1 MRIKEQ
7 IQLLENELKDLRRD
21 FHQNPELGL
30 EEIRTAEK
38 ISEYLKNSGIE
49 VQQLTETCM
58 VGLIQ
63 GKKPGRTLMLRA
75 DIDALPV
82 EEMTFLPYRSKVQGK
97 MHACGH
103 DGHSAMLLVAGKI
116 LSKMR
121 NRFQG
126 NIKLL
131 FQPNEE
137 NMYAKHLIEKGVLD
151 NPRVD
156 AAVGIHLMTALR
168 TGQIGIQSGPV
179 MAGMHVFKLTIR
191 GRGGHTGF
199 PQDSID
205 PIITAADVIQSAQS
219 IQTREI
225 NVLKPTLIVF
235 GKIGGGTVSNVI
247 PESVEL
253 EGTIRYLYKLD
264 EKDAPNPCES
274 FERIVSSVCD
284 SHRAKFD
291 IEYAYNHPAVIN
303 DAEMTSVVIDAAKKL
318 VKQKEHIIPYMTM
331 IGEDFCEYAN
341 RVPSAFYF
349 LGAGNKEKQTDYP
362 HHHPRFNID
371 EDALPIGVE
380 MHIRTAMAYLNAH
393 D

>member
-1 MRIKEQ
+1 MRINEQ

-63 GKKPGRTLMLRA
+63 GEKPGRTLMLRA

-82 EEMTFLPYRSKVQGK
+82 EEMTSLPYRSKVQGK

-121 NRFQG
+121 DRFQG

-137 NMYAKHLIEKGVLD
+137 NMYAKHLIDKGVLN

-235 GKIGGGTVSNVI
+235 GKIGGG
-247 PESVEL
+247 E
-253 EGTIRYLYKLD
+253 RYRLLHRTG
-264 EKDAPNPCES
+264 
-274 FERIVSSVCD
+274 FE
-284 SHRAKFD
+284 
-291 IEYAYNHPAVIN
+291 NHPA
-303 DAEMTSVVIDAAKKL
+303 E
-318 VKQKEHIIPYMTM
+318 
-331 IGEDFCEYAN
+331 
-341 RVPSAFYF
+341 
-349 LGAGNKEKQTDYP
+349 
-362 HHHPRFNID
+362 
-371 EDALPIGVE
+371 
-380 MHIRTAMAYLNAH
+380 
-393 D
+393 